1 MTKCFI
7 CNLSI
12 QTEHDQ
18 RDLISCLKMLSIQ
31 LEQTKSTNPN
41 PFNLIRL
48 KLQNKYQCRYTKTGL
63 LKRKGEIL
71 S

>member
-31 LEQTKSTNPN
+31 LEQTKSTKSN
-41 PFNLIRL
+41 PFNLIKL
-48 KLQNKYQCRYTKTGL
+48 KYKTNINVGIQ
-63 LKRKGEIL
+63 RQAY
-71 S
+71 